1 MVLYIIIIFI
11 WEVAM
16 SMSFLNKGD
25 KIGIISCS
33 NGLSIKN
40 KNTIDELKL
49 NLKSLDIEMVEG
61 DTLYAKEY
69 NLFSGTGEEKARALE
84 KLFLDKDI
92 KMIFDISG
100 GDLANE
106 VLDFL
111 DFNLI
116 KENPKP
122 FFGYSDLTVL
132 LNAIYSQCHITT
144 YNYQLRNLIGK
155 FKEEQMQNFKA
166 SFIEGKED
174 IFNLDYK
181 WINGSHLEGI
191 VVGGNIRC
199 LLKLAGTKYMP
210 DFKDKILFLE
220 SFSGNSA
227 KMVTYITQY
236 KNLGV
241 FNEVKGI
248 ILGEFTEMERENL
261 KPDIVEI
268 LKRVIGEINIPILKT
283 RNLGHGA
290 DAKCIPIGKYLIF
303 K

>member
-1 MVLYIIIIFI
+1 
-11 WEVAM
+11 M

-40 KNTIDELKL
+40 KNIIDELKL
-49 NLKSLDIEMVEG
+49 NLKSLDIDMVEG

-132 LNAIYSQCHITT
+132 LNAIYSQCDITT

-283 RNLGHGA
+283 RDLGHGA

>member
-1 MVLYIIIIFI
+1 
-11 WEVAM
+11 M

-25 KIGIISCS
+25 KIGVISCS

-40 KNTIDELKL
+40 KNIIDELKL

-132 LNAIYSQCHITT
+132 LNAIYSQCDITT

-166 SFIEGKED
+166 SFIEGKEN

-283 RNLGHGA
+283 SDLGHGA

>member
-1 MVLYIIIIFI
+1 
-11 WEVAM
+11 M

-25 KIGIISCS
+25 KIGVISCS

-40 KNTIDELKL
+40 KNIIEELKL

-132 LNAIYSQCHITT
+132 LNAIYSQCDITT
-144 YNYQLRNLIGK
+144 YNYQLRNLVGK

-283 RNLGHGA
+283 SDLGHGA

>member
-1 MVLYIIIIFI
+1 
-11 WEVAM
+11 M
-16 SMSFLNKGD
+16 SMSFLNKGN

-40 KNTIDELKL
+40 KNIIDELKL
-49 NLKSLDIEMVEG
+49 NLKSLDIDMVEG

-69 NLFSGTGEEKARALE
+69 NLFSGTVEEKSRALE

-132 LNAIYSQCHITT
+132 LNAIYSQCDITT

-181 WINGSHLEGI
+181 WINGSYLEGI

-248 ILGEFTEMERENL
+248 ILGEFTEMEREDL

-283 RNLGHGA
+283 RDLGHGA

>member
-1 MVLYIIIIFI
+1 
-11 WEVAM
+11 M
-16 SMSFLNKGD
+16 SMSFLNKGN

-40 KNTIDELKL
+40 KNIIDELKL

-69 NLFSGTGEEKARALE
+69 NLFSGTVEEKSRALE

-132 LNAIYSQCHITT
+132 LNAIYSQCDITT

-283 RNLGHGA
+283 RDLGHGA

>member
-1 MVLYIIIIFI
+1 
-11 WEVAM
+11 M
-16 SMSFLNKGD
+16 SMSFFNKGN

-40 KNTIDELKL
+40 KNIIDELKL
-49 NLKSLDIEMVEG
+49 NLKSLDIDMVEG

-69 NLFSGTGEEKARALE
+69 NLFSGTGDEKARALE

-144 YNYQLRNLIGK
+144 YNYQLRNLIGN

-227 KMVTYITQY
+227 KMLTYITQY

-283 RNLGHGA
+283 SDLGHGA

>member
-1 MVLYIIIIFI
+1 
-11 WEVAM
+11 M

-33 NGLSIKN
+33 NGLNIKN
-40 KNTIDELKL
+40 KKLIDELKL

-69 NLFSGTGEEKARALE
+69 NLFNGTGEEKARALE
-84 KLFLDKDI
+84 KLFLDKGI

-106 VLDFL
+106 VIDFL

-132 LNAIYSQCHITT
+132 LNAIYSQCDITT
-144 YNYQLRNLIGK
+144 YNYQLRNLVGK

-283 RNLGHGA
+283 RDLGHGA

>member
-1 MVLYIIIIFI
+1 
-11 WEVAM
+11 M

-25 KIGIISCS
+25 KIGVISCS

-40 KNTIDELKL
+40 KNIIDELKL
-49 NLKSLDIEMVEG
+49 NLKSLDIDMVEG

-132 LNAIYSQCHITT
+132 LNAIYSQCHIAT

-181 WINGSHLEGI
+181 WINGSHLEGRI
-191 VVGGNIRC
+191 VGGNIRC

-248 ILGEFTEMERENL
+248 ILGEFTEMEREDL

-283 RNLGHGA
+283 RDLGHGA
-290 DAKCIPIGKYLIF
+290 DAKCIPIGKYLIL

>member
-1 MVLYIIIIFI
+1 
-11 WEVAM
+11 M

-25 KIGIISCS
+25 KIGVISCS

-40 KNTIDELKL
+40 KNIIEELKL

-132 LNAIYSQCHITT
+132 LNAIYSQCDITT
-144 YNYQLRNLIGK
+144 YNYQLRNLVGK

-181 WINGSHLEGI
+181 WINGSHLERI

-283 RNLGHGA
+283 RDLGHGA

>member
-1 MVLYIIIIFI
+1 
-11 WEVAM
+11 M
-16 SMSFLNKGD
+16 SMSFLNKGN
-25 KIGIISCS
+25 KIGVISCS

-40 KNTIDELKL
+40 KNIIEELKL
-49 NLKSLDIEMVEG
+49 NLKSLDIDMVEG

-132 LNAIYSQCHITT
+132 LNAIYSQCDITT

-181 WINGSHLEGI
+181 WINGSYLEGI

-210 DFKDKILFLE
+210 NFKDKILFLE

-283 RNLGHGA
+283 RDLGHGA

>member
-1 MVLYIIIIFI
+1 
-11 WEVAM
+11 M
-16 SMSFLNKGD
+16 SMSFLNKGN

-33 NGLSIKN
+33 NGLSIKH
-40 KNTIDELKL
+40 KNIIDELKL
-49 NLKSLDIEMVEG
+49 NLKSLDIDMVEG

-69 NLFSGTGEEKARALE
+69 NLFSETGEEKARALE

-132 LNAIYSQCHITT
+132 LNAIYSQCDITT
-144 YNYQLRNLIGK
+144 YNYQLRNLVGK

-166 SFIEGKED
+166 SFIEGKEN

-283 RNLGHGA
+283 RDLGHGA

>member
-1 MVLYIIIIFI
+1 
-11 WEVAM
+11 M

-25 KIGIISCS
+25 KIGVISCS
-33 NGLSIKN
+33 NGLNIKH
-40 KNTIDELKL
+40 KNIIDELKL
-49 NLKSLDIEMVEG
+49 NLKSLDIDMVEG

-132 LNAIYSQCHITT
+132 LNAIYSQCHIAT

-181 WINGSHLEGI
+181 WINGSHLEGR

-248 ILGEFTEMERENL
+248 ILGEFTEMEREDL
-261 KPDIVEI
+261 KPAIVEI

-283 RNLGHGA
+283 RDLGHGA
-290 DAKCIPIGKYLIF
+290 DAKCIPIGKYLIL

>member
-1 MVLYIIIIFI
+1 
-11 WEVAM
+11 M

-33 NGLSIKN
+33 NGLNIKN
-40 KNTIDELKL
+40 KKLIDELKL
-49 NLKSLDIEMVEG
+49 NLKSLDIEIVEG

-84 KLFLDKDI
+84 KLFLDKYI

-132 LNAIYSQCHITT
+132 LNAIYSQCDITT

-155 FKEEQMQNFKA
+155 FKEEQIQNFKA

-283 RNLGHGA
+283 RDLGHGA

>member
-1 MVLYIIIIFI
+1 
-11 WEVAM
+11 M
-16 SMSFLNKGD
+16 SMSFLNKGN

-40 KNTIDELKL
+40 KNIIDELKL

-69 NLFSGTGEEKARALE
+69 NLFSGTVEEKSRALE

-132 LNAIYSQCHITT
+132 LNAIYSQCDITT
-144 YNYQLRNLIGK
+144 YNYQLRNLISK

-248 ILGEFTEMERENL
+248 ILGEFTEMEREDL

-283 RNLGHGA
+283 SDLGHGA

>member
-1 MVLYIIIIFI
+1 
-11 WEVAM
+11 M
-16 SMSFLNKGD
+16 SMSFLNKGN

-40 KNTIDELKL
+40 KNIIDELKL
-49 NLKSLDIEMVEG
+49 NLKSLDIDMVEG

-132 LNAIYSQCHITT
+132 LNAIYSQCDITT

-181 WINGSHLEGI
+181 WINGSYLEGI

-283 RNLGHGA
+283 RDLGHGA

>member
-1 MVLYIIIIFI
+1 
-11 WEVAM
+11 M
-16 SMSFLNKGD
+16 SMSFLNKGN

-40 KNTIDELKL
+40 KNIIDELKL

-132 LNAIYSQCHITT
+132 LNAIYSQCDITT

-227 KMVTYITQY
+227 KMLTYITQY

-283 RNLGHGA
+283 RDLGHGA

>member
-1 MVLYIIIIFI
+1 
-11 WEVAM
+11 M
-16 SMSFLNKGD
+16 SMSFLNKGN

-40 KNTIDELKL
+40 KNIIDELKL
-49 NLKSLDIEMVEG
+49 NLKSLYIDMVEG

-84 KLFLDKDI
+84 KLFLYKDI

-132 LNAIYSQCHITT
+132 LNAIYSQCDITT
-144 YNYQLRNLIGK
+144 YNYQLRNLVDK

-174 IFNLDYK
+174 IFNLDYE

-210 DFKDKILFLE
+210 NFKDKILFLE

-283 RNLGHGA
+283 RDLGHGA

>member
-1 MVLYIIIIFI
+1 
-11 WEVAM
+11 M
-16 SMSFLNKGD
+16 SMSFLNKGN

-40 KNTIDELKL
+40 KKLIDELKL
-49 NLKSLDIEMVEG
+49 NLKSLDIDMVKG

-144 YNYQLRNLIGK
+144 YNYQLRNLVGK

-241 FNEVKGI
+241 FNEIKGI

-283 RNLGHGA
+283 RELGHGA

>member
-1 MVLYIIIIFI
+1 
-11 WEVAM
+11 M
-16 SMSFLNKGD
+16 SISFLNKGD

-40 KNTIDELKL
+40 KNIIDELKL

-84 KLFLDKDI
+84 KLFLYKDI

-132 LNAIYSQCHITT
+132 LNAIYSQCDITT
-144 YNYQLRNLIGK
+144 YNYQLRNLVDK

-174 IFNLDYK
+174 IFNLDYE

-210 DFKDKILFLE
+210 NFKDKILFLE

-283 RNLGHGA
+283 RDLGHGA

>member
-1 MVLYIIIIFI
+1 
-11 WEVAM
+11 M
-16 SMSFLNKGD
+16 SMSFLNKGN

-40 KNTIDELKL
+40 KNIIDELKL
-49 NLKSLDIEMVEG
+49 NLKSLDIDMVEG

-132 LNAIYSQCHITT
+132 LNAIYSQCDITT
-144 YNYQLRNLIGK
+144 YNYQLRNLIGR

-166 SFIEGKED
+166 SFIEGKEE

-210 DFKDKILFLE
+210 NFKDKILFLE

-248 ILGEFTEMERENL
+248 ILGEFTEMEREDLN
-261 KPDIVEI
+261 PDIVEI

-283 RNLGHGA
+283 SDLGHGA

>member
-1 MVLYIIIIFI
+1 
-11 WEVAM
+11 M
-16 SMSFLNKGD
+16 SMSFLNKGN

-40 KNTIDELKL
+40 KNIIDELKL
-49 NLKSLDIEMVEG
+49 NLKRLDIEMVEG

-132 LNAIYSQCHITT
+132 LNAIYSQCDITT

-181 WINGSHLEGI
+181 WINGSHLEGV

-248 ILGEFTEMERENL
+248 ILGEFTEMEREDL

-283 RNLGHGA
+283 SDLGHGA

>member
-1 MVLYIIIIFI
+1 
-11 WEVAM
+11 M
-16 SMSFLNKGD
+16 SISFLNKGN
-25 KIGIISCS
+25 KIGVISCS

-40 KNTIDELKL
+40 KNIIEELKL
-49 NLKSLDIEMVEG
+49 NLKSLDIDMVEG

-84 KLFLDKDI
+84 NLFLDKDI

-132 LNAIYSQCHITT
+132 LNAIYSQCDITT

-227 KMVTYITQY
+227 KVVTYITQY

-283 RNLGHGA
+283 SDLGHGA

>member
-1 MVLYIIIIFI
+1 
-11 WEVAM
+11 M

-25 KIGIISCS
+25 KIGVISCS
-33 NGLSIKN
+33 NGLNIKH
-40 KNTIDELKL
+40 KNIIDELKL
-49 NLKSLDIEMVEG
+49 NLKSLDIDMVEG

-106 VLDFL
+106 ALDFL

-116 KENPKP
+116 KKNPKP

-132 LNAIYSQCHITT
+132 LNAIYSQCHIAT

-181 WINGSHLEGI
+181 WINGSHLEGR

-283 RNLGHGA
+283 RDLGHGA
-290 DAKCIPIGKYLIF
+290 DAKCIPIGKYLIL

>member
-1 MVLYIIIIFI
+1 
-11 WEVAM
+11 M
-16 SMSFLNKGD
+16 SMSFFNKGN

-40 KNTIDELKL
+40 KNIIEELKL
-49 NLKSLDIEMVEG
+49 NLKSLDIDMVEG

-132 LNAIYSQCHITT
+132 LNAIYSQCDITT
-144 YNYQLRNLIGK
+144 YNYQLRNLVGK

-166 SFIEGKED
+166 SFIEGKEN

-283 RNLGHGA
+283 RDLGHGA

>member
-1 MVLYIIIIFI
+1 
-11 WEVAM
+11 M
-16 SMSFLNKGD
+16 SMSFLNKGN

-40 KNTIDELKL
+40 KNIIDELKL

-132 LNAIYSQCHITT
+132 LNAIYSQCHIAT

-166 SFIEGKED
+166 SFIEGKEN

-241 FNEVKGI
+241 FNQVKGI
-248 ILGEFTEMERENL
+248 ILGEFTEMEREDL
-261 KPDIVEI
+261 KPDMVEI

-283 RNLGHGA
+283 SDLGHGA

>member
-1 MVLYIIIIFI
+1 
-11 WEVAM
+11 M

-25 KIGIISCS
+25 KIGVISCS
-33 NGLSIKN
+33 NGLNIKH
-40 KNTIDELKL
+40 KNIIDELKL
-49 NLKSLDIEMVEG
+49 NLKSLDIDMVEG

-106 VLDFL
+106 ALDFL

-132 LNAIYSQCHITT
+132 LNAIYSQCHIAT

-181 WINGSHLEGI
+181 WINGSHLEGR

-283 RNLGHGA
+283 RDLGHGA
-290 DAKCIPIGKYLIF
+290 DAKCIPIGKYLIL

>member
-1 MVLYIIIIFI
+1 
-11 WEVAM
+11 M

-25 KIGIISCS
+25 KIGVISCS
-33 NGLSIKN
+33 NGLNIKH
-40 KNTIDELKL
+40 KNIIDELKL
-49 NLKSLDIEMVEG
+49 NLKSLDIDMVEG

-69 NLFSGTGEEKARALE
+69 NLFSGTVEEKSRALE

-132 LNAIYSQCHITT
+132 LNAIYSQCHIAT

-248 ILGEFTEMERENL
+248 ILGEFTEMEREDL

-283 RNLGHGA
+283 RDLGHGA

>member
-1 MVLYIIIIFI
+1 
-11 WEVAM
+11 M

-25 KIGIISCS
+25 KIGVISCS

-40 KNTIDELKL
+40 KNIIEELKL

-116 KENPKP
+116 KENPKH

-132 LNAIYSQCHITT
+132 LNAIYSQCDITT

-283 RNLGHGA
+283 RDLGHGA

>member
-1 MVLYIIIIFI
+1 
-11 WEVAM
+11 M

-25 KIGIISCS
+25 KIGVISCS

-40 KNTIDELKL
+40 KNIIDELKL

-61 DTLYAKEY
+61 DTLYTKEY

-132 LNAIYSQCHITT
+132 LNAIYSQCDITT

-166 SFIEGKED
+166 SFIEGKEN

-241 FNEVKGI
+241 FNQVKGI
-248 ILGEFTEMERENL
+248 ILGEFTEMEREDL

-283 RNLGHGA
+283 SDLGHGA

>member
-1 MVLYIIIIFI
+1 
-11 WEVAM
+11 M

-25 KIGIISCS
+25 KIGVISCS
-33 NGLSIKN
+33 NGLNIKN
-40 KNTIDELKL
+40 KNIIDELKL
-49 NLKSLDIEMVEG
+49 NLKSLDIDMVEG

-69 NLFSGTGEEKARALE
+69 NLFSGTVEEKSRALE

-132 LNAIYSQCHITT
+132 LNAIYSQCDITT

-174 IFNLDYK
+174 IFNLDYE

-248 ILGEFTEMERENL
+248 ILGEFTEMEREDL
-261 KPDIVEI
+261 KPDMVEI

-283 RNLGHGA
+283 SDLGHGA

>member
-1 MVLYIIIIFI
+1 
-11 WEVAM
+11 M
-16 SMSFLNKGD
+16 SMSFFNKGD

-40 KNTIDELKL
+40 KNIIDELKL

-132 LNAIYSQCHITT
+132 LNAIYSQCDITT

-174 IFNLDYK
+174 IFNLDYE
-181 WINGSHLEGI
+181 WINGSYLEGI

-248 ILGEFTEMERENL
+248 ILGEFTEMEREDL

-268 LKRVIGEINIPILKT
+268 LKRVIGKINIPILKT
-283 RNLGHGA
+283 SNLGHGA

>member
-1 MVLYIIIIFI
+1 
-11 WEVAM
+11 M

-25 KIGIISCS
+25 KIGVISCS

-40 KNTIDELKL
+40 KNIIDELKL

-132 LNAIYSQCHITT
+132 LNAIYSQCDITT

-283 RNLGHGA
+283 RDLGHGA

>member
-1 MVLYIIIIFI
+1 
-11 WEVAM
+11 M

-40 KNTIDELKL
+40 KNIIEELKL

-84 KLFLDKDI
+84 KFFLDKDI

-132 LNAIYSQCHITT
+132 LNAIYSQCDITT
-144 YNYQLRNLIGK
+144 YNYQLRNLVGK

-248 ILGEFTEMERENL
+248 ILGEFTEMEREDL

-283 RNLGHGA
+283 SDLGHGA

>member
-1 MVLYIIIIFI
+1 
-11 WEVAM
+11 M

-25 KIGIISCS
+25 KIGVISCS

-40 KNTIDELKL
+40 KNIIEELKL

-132 LNAIYSQCHITT
+132 LNAIYSQCDITT
-144 YNYQLRNLIGK
+144 YNYQLRNLVGK

-248 ILGEFTEMERENL
+248 ILGEFTQMERENL

-283 RNLGHGA
+283 RDLGHGA

>member
-1 MVLYIIIIFI
+1 
-11 WEVAM
+11 M

-40 KNTIDELKL
+40 KNIIDELKL

-166 SFIEGKED
+166 SFIEGKEH

-241 FNEVKGI
+241 FNEIKGI

-283 RNLGHGA
+283 RDLGHGA

>member
-1 MVLYIIIIFI
+1 
-11 WEVAM
+11 M

-25 KIGIISCS
+25 KIGVISCS

-40 KNTIDELKL
+40 KNIIEELKL
-49 NLKSLDIEMVEG
+49 NLKSLDIDMVEG

-132 LNAIYSQCHITT
+132 LNAIYSQCDITT

-283 RNLGHGA
+283 RDLGHGA

>member
-1 MVLYIIIIFI
+1 
-11 WEVAM
+11 M
-16 SMSFLNKGD
+16 SISFLNKGD
-25 KIGIISCS
+25 KIGVISCS
-33 NGLSIKN
+33 NGLNIKN
-40 KNTIDELKL
+40 KKLIDELKL

-69 NLFSGTGEEKARALE
+69 NIFSGTGEEKARALE

-106 VLDFL
+106 ALDFL

-132 LNAIYSQCHITT
+132 LNAIYSQCHIAT

-155 FKEEQMQNFKA
+155 FKEEQMKNFKA

-181 WINGSHLEGI
+181 WINGSHLEGR

-236 KNLGV
+236 KNLGI

-283 RNLGHGA
+283 RDLGHGA
-290 DAKCIPIGKYLIF
+290 DAKCIPIGKYLIL

>member
-1 MVLYIIIIFI
+1 
-11 WEVAM
+11 M

-40 KNTIDELKL
+40 KNIIDELKL
-49 NLKSLDIEMVEG
+49 NLKSLYIDMVEG

-132 LNAIYSQCHITT
+132 LNAIYSQCDITT
-144 YNYQLRNLIGK
+144 YNYQLRNLVGK

-283 RNLGHGA
+283 SDLGHGA

>member
-1 MVLYIIIIFI
+1 
-11 WEVAM
+11 M

-25 KIGIISCS
+25 KIGVISCS

-40 KNTIDELKL
+40 KNIIEELKL

-61 DTLYAKEY
+61 DTLYSKEY
-69 NLFSGTGEEKARALE
+69 NLFSGTVEEKSRALE

-283 RNLGHGA
+283 RDLGHGA

>member
-1 MVLYIIIIFI
+1 
-11 WEVAM
+11 M
-16 SMSFLNKGD
+16 SMSFFNKGD

-40 KNTIDELKL
+40 KSLIDELKL
-49 NLKSLDIEMVEG
+49 NLKSLDIDMVEG

-174 IFNLDYK
+174 IFNLDYE

-283 RNLGHGA
+283 RDLGHGA